1 MQNQEDNYAFFPPSP
16 TDCKECEDGY
26 TSAPAGAP
34 CGCVIPMTSSLQLAI
49 SLEKLFPL
57 VAELA
62 KELAES
68 LYLQPSQVRIMGANA
83 VAQFQYKTDVTAQFV
98 PLATAFD
105 NTTAVLLAS
114 EIWERRLKLN
124 ESLFGQYLVISVR
137 YPGNTVRLL
146 PFKVLE
152 SYQMYILNLL

>member
-1 MQNQEDNYAFFPPSP
+1 MCFCLHP

-34 CGCVIPMTSSLQLAI
+34 CGCVVPMTARFQLAI

-68 LYLQPSQVRIMGANA
+68 LFLQPSQVRIMGANA
-83 VAQFQYKTDVTAQFV
+83 VEQFQDNTDVTAQFV
-98 PLATAFD
+98 PLAMSFD
-105 NTTAVLLAS
+105 NTFAGLLAS
-114 EIWERRLKLN
+114 QIWEHRLKLN
-124 ESLFGQYLVISVR
+124 ETLFGRYLVILVR
-137 YPGNTVRLL
+137 YPGNCIRNVRW
-146 PFKVLE
+146 
-152 SYQMYILNLL
+152 I

>member
-1 MQNQEDNYAFFPPSP
+1 MPRISICS

-34 CGCVIPMTSSLQLAI
+34 CGCVIPMTTRLQLAI

-62 KELAES
+62 KELADS
-68 LYLQPSQVRIMGANA
+68 LFLQPSQVRIMGANA
-83 VAQFQYKTDVTAQFV
+83 VAQFQDKTDVAAQFV

-114 EIWERRLKLN
+114 QLWDRRVKLN
-124 ESLFGQYLVISVR
+124 ETLFGHYLVISVR
-137 YPGNTVRLL
+137 YPGNSLINIR
-146 PFKVLE
+146 
-152 SYQMYILNLL
+152 